1 MTAVFGKWQDWT
13 WFERIWL
20 ALFTAINFILFFAWN
35 DTILGLI
42 SSISGMLCVV
52 LVAKGRISNYF
63 FGIIQTATY
72 GYIAY
77 TYQLYGESM
86 LNLLFYL
93 PTQFIGIYMWLKHK
107 KPENEAVHGET
118 IYAKRLSMKQW
129 LVVVVAFAIGAVLYG
144 WLLTSINAQQVRIDS
159 MAVVL
164 SVIAQILMILRF
176 AEQWI
181 IWILVNVLT
190 ITLWVI
196 TLVQTGGND
205 WTMVVMWS
213 AFLANSVY
221 GYVNWLRI
229 AKGQVNGQ

>member
-1 MTAVFGKWQDWT
+1 MAIIFGKWQDWT
-13 WFERIWL
+13 WFERGWL
-20 ALFTAINFILFFAWN
+20 ALFTTINLILFFAWD

-42 SSISGMLCVV
+42 SSIAGMLCVV

-63 FGIIQTATY
+63 FGVIQTATY

-93 PTQFIGIYMWLKHK
+93 PAQFIGVYMWLKYK

-118 IYAKRLSMKQW
+118 VYAKRLSVKQW
-129 LVVVVAFAIGAVLYG
+129 LLVVVSFVIGAVLYG
-144 WLLTSINAQQVRIDS
+144 WLLTAINAQQVRIDS

-181 IWILVNVLT
+181 LWILVNMLT

-213 AFLANSVY
+213 AFLINSVY

-229 AKGQVNGQ
+229 AKGQVNV